1 MSGSDDWDVDV
12 VPMSV
17 SDDSDVDDVPSSDDS
32 DAEAG
37 FIGSPPP
44 SILAFQSLYS
54 LAESFNVDDGSFS
67 HCTFSYLGPNYTF
80 YFGQSPKT
88 KGELTLQLI
97 SDALK
102 RIPAPEIYPRAPPHI
117 KVYRHAAID
126 EHVYLKLPDILR
138 YEDLAGTN
146 LMARLC
152 LHEVDAFERL
162 ERLERHWHPHPNI
175 AKYHGCIV
183 RGERVVG
190 VVMDRYPITLADRII
205 EEKPD
210 AFPWENCLQRI
221 ESAVEHLHALGLA
234 HNDLNPNN
242 VMLDDSDVPY
252 LIDLGSCRPFG
263 KALVTAGTVG
273 WVDRDFTMS
282 ALEND
287 DVGLRKLKAWLKE
300 NLIK

>member
-1 MSGSDDWDVDV
+1 MDAVLS
-12 VPMSV
+12 
-17 SDDSDVDDVPSSDDS
+17 SDDSDVEAVAIDSRRRPYISS
-32 DAEAG
+32 
-37 FIGSPPP
+37 
-44 SILAFQSLYS
+44 FQNLHS
-54 LAESFNVDDGSFS
+54 LAESFNVDDGFFS

-88 KGELTLQLI
+88 KKELTLQLI

-102 RIPAPEIYPRAPPHI
+102 RIPAPEIYPRAPSRI
-117 KVYRHAAID
+117 KVYPHAAID
-126 EHVYLKLPDILR
+126 EHVYLKLPNILR
-138 YEDLAGTN
+138 YEELAGTN

-152 LHEVDAFERL
+152 LHEVNAFEQL
-162 ERLERHWHPHPNI
+162 ERLERHHHTHPNI

-190 VVMDRYPITLADRII
+190 VVIDRYPITLADRII
-205 EEKPD
+205 EEGSD

-221 ESAVEHLHALGLA
+221 ESAIKHLHKLGLA

-242 VMLDDSDVPY
+242 IMLDNSDVPY

-263 KALVTAGTVG
+263 KGLVTAGTVG
-273 WVDRDFTMS
+273 WVDGDFTVS
-282 ALEND
+282 AIEHD
-287 DVGLRKLKAWLKE
+287 EVGLRKLKAWFEK